1 MEFILNN
8 PFEYCGIVIRTI
20 TQKGDWFIF
29 QLCTGNELMCHAKTT
44 VYPIISYIISITL
57 IISLFVN
64 DEEKELEVNNLRK
77 IWTGLIIFG
86 TSILIVTAIYI
97 QWTSLF
103 EVGKDIIEGIQGRY
117 FIPVVSILIF
127 IINKTKIETNKKY
140 LFTTIILMQL
150 PILYQI
156 MNIFI

>member
-1 MEFILNN
+1 ME
-8 PFEYCGIVIRTI
+8 PY
-20 TQKGDWFIF
+20 
-29 QLCTGNELMCHAKTT
+29 
-44 VYPIISYIISITL
+44 
-57 IISLFVN
+57 
-64 DEEKELEVNNLRK
+64 EEKELEVNNLRK

>member
-1 MEFILNN
+1 MN
-8 PFEYCGIVIRTI
+8 
-20 TQKGDWFIF
+20 
-29 QLCTGNELMCHAKTT
+29 
-44 VYPIISYIISITL
+44 ISAPL
-57 IISLFVN
+57 
-64 DEEKELEVNNLRK
+64 
-77 IWTGLIIFG
+77 
-86 TSILIVTAIYI
+86 
-97 QWTSLF
+97 